1 PAVNVGISVSRVGGN
16 AQTKAMKK
24 VAGKLRLDLAQYRE
38 LEAFAQFASD
48 LDAGTKAQLARG
60 ERTVE
65 VLKQQTAAVWP
76 MEEQVATIFA
86 VGQGLMDD
94 VPVEEIKRFENEMIT
109 ALREMPS
116 AALKAIKDTKALE
129 DDTAA
134 TLREEISRFKS
145 NLWKPADPQAAQEA
159 AKVVEAAEEESEA
172 EAEAEAPEP
181 EAAAH

>member
-1 PAVNVGISVSRVGGN
+1 VNVGISVSRVGGN

-65 VLKQQTAAVWP
+65 VLKQPTARPWP

-86 VGQGLMDD
+86 VSQGLMDD
-94 VPVEEIKRFENEMIT
+94 VPVEEIKRFENEMIE
-109 ALREMPS
+109 ALRAMPS
-116 AALKAIKDTKALE
+116 AALKAIKDTGALE

-134 TLREEISRFKS
+134 KLKEEITSFKS
-145 NLWKPADPQAAQEA
+145 RLWKGEAPDSPAAL
-159 AKVVEAAEEESEA
+159 AKEEEA
-172 EAEAEAPEP
+172 EGKEGTEAPAPEQR